1 MTKCCTLGHWKCL
14 QLQRSQ
20 YFSNS
25 PPLVGCHNNCPAFL
39 LEQCMFINL
48 WCLYFPAVF
57 VRFIHVVKQIHLL
70 CHFWTSALK
79 GIFKSPFFLMRESC
93 FYAKPIKRVFKVYSR
108 QSRDFLWRTK
118 SCNLW
123 PFLFFLQHIF
133 SFFAATLS
141 SLLNSSHGGRVCKK
155 KRSTAQL
162 YKSSQD
168 NWKPIRPNIQFNK
181 CVIFV

>member
-25 PPLVGCHNNCPAFL
+25 PPLVGCHNNCPAFS
-39 LEQCMFINL
+39 LEQCVFINL

-70 CHFWTSALK
+70 FHFWTSALK

-93 FYAKPIKRVFKVYSR
+93 FYAKPIKRVFKVYSG
-108 QSRDFLWRTK
+108 QSRDFLCEVQKVVICGR
-118 SCNLW
+118 SYFFCNTFS
-123 PFLFFLQHIF
+123 PFLLQPFL
-133 SFFAATLS
+133 SF
-141 SLLNSSHGGRVCKK
+141 
-155 KRSTAQL
+155 
-162 YKSSQD
+162 
-168 NWKPIRPNIQFNK
+168 
-181 CVIFV
+181 